1 MKKYLFIGIIIIL
14 MSCGNHRT
22 ENKAENKEGIAKAL
36 QDNKSV
42 VSSLKQYRG
51 SNIIDELF
59 EEAMSNDSLLK
70 NLNDQIE
77 KHSQASNELF
87 VSFDKY
93 NGKSQN
99 YYEVALSSSNS
110 IKDSLIRQNLVKL
123 INESQAKYKSKV
135 LVFNSLTGQIN
146 KNLTSIN
153 DLYTVLKVFK
163 TMPMIEEYQNKNI
176 PDKSAYLIEIK
187 QERKTINKIK
197 DLEK

>member
-1 MKKYLFIGIIIIL
+1 MKKYLFIGIAIIL
-14 MSCGNHRT
+14 MSCGNHRN
-22 ENKAENKEGIAKAL
+22 ENKTGNKEGIAKAL

-59 EEAMSNDSLLK
+59 EEAMSNDSLLR
-70 NLNDQIE
+70 NLNDQIN
-77 KHSQASNELF
+77 KHSQTSQSLF
-87 VSFDKY
+87 EIFDKY

-99 YYEVALSSSNS
+99 YYSVALSSSNS
-110 IKDSLIRQNLVKL
+110 IMDSLIKQNLVKL
-123 INESQAKYKSKV
+123 INESQEKYKSKIF
-135 LVFNSLTGQIN
+135 VFNSLTGQIN

-176 PDKSAYLIEIK
+176 PDKSAYLKEIK
-187 QERKTINKIK
+187 QERKTINRIK
-197 DLEK
+197 DLVK